1 MGSLRKFRR
10 TLEYGKRKK
19 KDKALEKAYKMQQ
32 QEKYARDC
40 AHDVAEGNADRMQ
53 IYTKAY
59 YFPQI
64 VAIMHD
70 EFGYGFDRL
79 CRLDKDMAYC
89 IDYYGAKK
97 TGIDEA
103 IEHWKEIGFDFH
115 IMEQTEAPENASVDD
130 KLIHYSKGVLKTII
144 SIYEV
149 MWLSALNMRHGFGA
163 KRLQKAH
170 DLFHKALRNHMD
182 WADFMSLVRRLETI
196 KKGKDHLNFSWERKK
211 LPKVCDMDDMSYTV
225 VKSLR
230 KGA

>member
-1 MGSLRKFRR
+1 MCGQ
-10 TLEYGKRKK
+10 RKK
-19 KDKALEKAYKMQQ
+19 KQKALEKAYKTQQ
-32 QEKYARDC
+32 QEKFARDY
-40 AHDVAEGNADRMQ
+40 AHDIAEGNADRMQ
-53 IYTKAY
+53 LYTKAY

-70 EFGYGFDRL
+70 HFGYGFDRL
-79 CRLDKDMAYC
+79 CRLDKDMAFC

-103 IEHWKEIGFDFH
+103 IEHWNKIGFDFH
-115 IMEQTEAPENASVDD
+115 IMEQTEAPDGASVDE

-170 DLFHKALRNHMD
+170 DLFHEAMRLHID
-182 WADFMSLVRRLETI
+182 WADFLILIARLEQI
-196 KKGKDHLNFSWERKK
+196 KKGKDWLNFSWEIKN
-211 LPKVCDMDDMSYTV
+211 LPKVCDKSDMSYTV